1 MTTYATSTAR
11 SATDKQLS
19 FIRNLLAERQGNAA
33 AESIRE
39 GLNEARVTG
48 LLCTRTASAAIEGL
62 LRIPKTPRPETL
74 GAPVVALE
82 DGIYRADDGEIVK
95 VYHTVHGRNV
105 QVGKRLSVIEKG
117 DGTFTGEFVYV
128 GKAALVGLTPAHKL
142 SHEAAAEFG
151 KIYGFCVNCA
161 ADLTDERSIAVGYGA
176 TCARN
181 FGWPYPTKKELRL
194 AAASLAGETLI
205 AVG

>member
-1 MTTYATSTAR
+1 MTTYATPTAR

-19 FIRNLLAERQGNAA
+19 FIRNLLADRQGVAA

-48 LLCTRTASAAIEGL
+48 LLCTRTASAAIESL
-62 LRIPKTPRPETL
+62 LRIPKAPRPETL
-74 GAPVVALE
+74 GAPDLE

-105 QVGKRLSVIEKG
+105 QVGKRLSVRDNG
-117 DGTFTGEFVYV
+117 DGTFTGEFVYG

-151 KIYGFCVNCA
+151 KVYGFCVNCA

-194 AAASLAGETLI
+194 AAASLV